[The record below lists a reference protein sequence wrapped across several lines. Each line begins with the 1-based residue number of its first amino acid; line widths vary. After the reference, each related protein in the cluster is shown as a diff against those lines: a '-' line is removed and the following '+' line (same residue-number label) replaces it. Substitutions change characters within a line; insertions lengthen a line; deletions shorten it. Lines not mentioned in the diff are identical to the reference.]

1 MLAEDSRFFSAD
13 RQGLRVATGAVG
25 AAAWR
30 RSKFPREK
38 ELWTLDEGHDPMSVD
53 IQEGRAAQ
61 LGEESLGCVGGE
73 GTAQFIASQA
83 AAVTAAAAQ
92 GLALQSDVVQG
103 TALQS
108 AVVRVGEA
116 QSVAQPVAG
125 VNAAGS
131 DDLCTLMQQILQS
144 VCVTQQA
151 VGEMQKQ
158 VSEMQKQQKEQQQQ
172 TKGLLR
178 EALAAQEKHVQSS
191 NNEHK
196 VLRSKLLGLTGGL
209 GKIEGQRF
217 CFLFL

>member
-1 MLAEDSRFFSAD
+1 MLAEGSHFSAD

-25 AAAWR
+25 AAAWKR
-30 RSKFPREK
+30 NKFPWEQD
-38 ELWTLDEGHDPMSVD
+38 LWTLDEGHDPVSVD

-61 LGEESLGCVGGE
+61 PGEESLSCVGGE
-73 GTAQFIASQA
+73 VTAQIIASQA
-83 AAVTAAAAQ
+83 AAVTAAGAQ
-92 GLALQSDVVQG
+92 GLALRSDVVQG

-116 QSVAQPVAG
+116 QSLAQPVAG
-125 VNAAGS
+125 VNTEGS
-131 DDLCTLMQQILQS
+131 DDLRTLMQQILQS

-178 EALAAQEKHVQSS
+178 EALAAQEQHVQSS
-191 NNEHK
+191 NNEQK

-209 GKIEGQRF
+209 GKIEGRKF
-217 CFLFL
+217 SFLFL